1 MAAEVSSVTRTLK
14 RYAEDEKGKRELV
27 TRDLLGGGA
36 VVGNGELDLEIKV
49 VRSGWERRIDL
60 MPAKNYQPLHDLNL
74 PPPPPPPSAC
84 ASASTA
90 DFNLLSAA
98 PSRASHSSSSPAVS
112 AYSSSVCTLDKVR
125 SALERESRGARPAP
139 RSDSS
144 SSPSSSSSAAA
155 AAKRLQSPPPRDS
168 PISGGEMR
176 AAACPTCLIYV
187 LIAAVDPRCPR
198 CDAQVPAL
206 PVLTQPHKK
215 PRIDL
220 NAAAEDND

>member
-1 MAAEVSSVTRTLK
+1 MAVEVSSVTRTLK

-49 VRSGWERRIDL
+49 VRSGWERRLDL

-74 PPPPPPPSAC
+74 PPPPPSAS

-139 RSDSS
+139 RSDSP
-144 SSPSSSSSAAA
+144 SSPSSSSSA

-168 PISGGEMR
+168 PISRGEMR